1 MITSIHHESL
11 YPVIKI
17 LQKKRI
23 LLQPFSSKVLSKKT
37 LIPCSWA
44 LQKMVVYMFYFEQK
58 KQADIA
64 ELLGIQRVTV
74 ATILRTA
81 LKTLRD
87 RYPSF

>member
-1 MITSIHHESL
+1 MNKKLNVQAAYIVTVDQAVTFDAEIAVATAKNVFSILTE
-11 YPVIKI
+11 
-17 LQKKRI
+17 R
-23 LLQPFSSKVLSKKT
+23 
-37 LIPCSWA
+37 
-44 LQKMVVYMFYFEQK
+44 QKMVVYMFYFEQK

-64 ELLGIQRVTV
+64 EILGIQRVTV